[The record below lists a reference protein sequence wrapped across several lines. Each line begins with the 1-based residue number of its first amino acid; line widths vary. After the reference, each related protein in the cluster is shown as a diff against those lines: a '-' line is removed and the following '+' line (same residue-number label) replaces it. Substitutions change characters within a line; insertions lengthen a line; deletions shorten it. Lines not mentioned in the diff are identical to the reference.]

1 MFRTRIAPTPSGY
14 LHIGNAFSFLL
25 TALLMKRHGGTILLR
40 IDDIDDERKRPEF
53 VSDIFTSLE
62 WLGIEWQEGPTG
74 PEDFELNWSQ
84 HRRLN
89 LYNDYLNTIRSKNL
103 VFACECSRKKLASL
117 AGYAYP
123 GTCEH
128 LNISPDAKDVAWR
141 IPVPENTVV
150 SFYDKEKKQ
159 VNFPL
164 GTDSGSFIVRKKDGL
179 PSYQLVSLADDV
191 HFRIN
196 YIVRGEDLLSSTAS
210 QLYLADKLGLQS
222 FRECRFLHHKL
233 EKDDQGYKLSKTA
246 GSISLQYM
254 RKHDIHVSQVYKLFA
269 EQFMGLENQRIVTF
283 SQLCDEYLK
292 HIRK

>member
-1 MFRTRIAPTPSGY
+1 ME
-14 LHIGNAFSFLL
+14 
-25 TALLMKRHGGTILLR
+25 KHGGSILLR
-40 IDDIDDERKRPEF
+40 IDDIDDERKRPEY

-74 PEDFELNWSQ
+74 PEDFEMNWSQ

-89 LYNDYLNTIRSKNL
+89 LYNDVLSTLRSNNL
-103 VFACECSRKKLASL
+103 VFACECSRKKLESL

-128 LNISPDAKDVAWR
+128 LNISLDAKDVAWR

-150 SFYDKEKKQ
+150 SFYDEEKKE

-164 GTDSGSFIVRKKDGL
+164 GTDNGSFIVRKKDGL
-179 PSYQLVSLADDV
+179 PSYQLVSLADDL

-210 QLYLADKLGLQS
+210 QLYLADKLGLHS
-222 FRECRFLHHKL
+222 FRECKFLHHKL
-233 EKDDQGYKLSKTA
+233 EKDDQGHKLSKTA

-254 RKHDIHVSQVYKLFA
+254 RKHDIHVSEVYKLFA
-269 EQFMGLENQRIVTF
+269 EQFLALQNQRIESF
-283 SQLCDEYLK
+283 RQLADIYTNETT
-292 HIRK
+292 